1 MFNAKHYLDK
11 KHARMTLVIGF
22 FILSALIWFAVM
34 IYDLFNVNTDD
45 AYVNANIVQM
55 APRISGFVSE
65 VAVTNN
71 QFVKKGQLLFTLD
84 NVPYQVAFEKAKA
97 QFSINE
103 AAYLNA
109 KAKEQRTYAL
119 ALKKFA
125 SSQENDD
132 AEMALQTAEA
142 SLKLA
147 KATLDEATLDLGWTK
162 IYAPTSGWVTNMSL
176 RDGDNVVA
184 SRPLFALISD
194 EMFWLDANF
203 KETQIMKIKPGQ
215 RAVITLDMY
224 PGVKFDGIVESI
236 SGGTGTV
243 FSLLPPQN
251 ATGNWVKITQRIPIR
266 IRFTHPLTDYPLR
279 IGASAQVTVKLRSL

>member
-11 KHARMTLVIGF
+11 KHARVTLVTGF
-22 FILSALIWFAVM
+22 FLLSAIIWFAVM
-34 IYDLFNVNTDD
+34 IYDLFNVSTDD

-55 APRISGFVSE
+55 APRISGLVSD
-65 VAVTNN
+65 VAVANN

-84 NVPYQVAFEKAKA
+84 QVPYQVAFEKAKA
-97 QFSINE
+97 QFAINE
-103 AAYLNA
+103 ASYLNA

-119 ALKKFA
+119 VLKKFA
-125 SSQENDD
+125 SGQENDD

-147 KATLDEATLDLGWTK
+147 KAALDEATLDLGWTK

-194 EMFWLDANF
+194 EIFWLDANF
-203 KETQIMKIKPGQ
+203 KETQIEKIKPGQ

-224 PGVKFDGIVESI
+224 PGVKFDGVVESI

-251 ATGNWVKITQRIPIR
+251 ATGNWVKITQRVPIR
-266 IRFTHPLTDYPLR
+266 IRFTHPLNDYPLR